1 MTNSAVASPSEV
13 AAVPRRSGRSWR
25 FLSRHLTIV
34 IGAGLLTVLL
44 MLSICAPL
52 ITPYDPLALDVLHR
66 LRPPSADHWFGT
78 DNYGRDVF
86 SRTLYGGRISL
97 VVGFSATLLSG
108 LIGTAIGTAAGMF
121 RWADA
126 VLMRVMDGLMAIPS
140 ILLAVAMMTLVHPG
154 VLIVIV
160 AITIPEVPRIA
171 RLVRS
176 VTLVIR
182 EQTYVEAA
190 RAVGT
195 KLPSVLLRHILPNAL
210 TPIIV
215 QATYVCAS
223 AVLIEA
229 YLGFLGVGVPPEIPS
244 WGNIISD
251 GRTYVQLAIWIVLF
265 PGAFLGTM
273 VMAINMLGDGIR
285 DGLDPRLARRL

>member
-1 MTNSAVASPSEV
+1 MSHSAVASPSEV
-13 AAVPRRSGRSWR
+13 AAVPPRSRRWR

-34 IGAGLLTVLL
+34 IGAVLLTVLL

-66 LRPPSADHWFGT
+66 LRPPSTDHWFGT

-97 VVGFSATLLSG
+97 VVGFAATLLSG

-126 VLMRVMDGLMAIPS
+126 VLMRIMDGLMAIPS

-154 VLIVIV
+154 VLIVVV

-195 KLPSVLLRHILPNAL
+195 GLPALLLRHILPNAL

-285 DGLDPRLARRL
+285 DSLDPRLARRL

>member
-1 MTNSAVASPSEV
+1 
-13 AAVPRRSGRSWR
+13 
-25 FLSRHLTIV
+25 
-34 IGAGLLTVLL
+34 
-44 MLSICAPL
+44 
-52 ITPYDPLALDVLHR
+52 
-66 LRPPSADHWFGT
+66 
-78 DNYGRDVF
+78 
-86 SRTLYGGRISL
+86 
-97 VVGFSATLLSG
+97 LLSG
-108 LIGTAIGTAAGMF
+108 LTGTAIGTAAGMF

-154 VLIVIV
+154 VLIVVV

-182 EQTYVEAA
+182 EQAYVEAA

-195 KLPSVLLRHILPNAL
+195 RLPALLLRHILPNAL

-285 DGLDPRLARRL
+285 DSLDPRLARRL

>member
-1 MTNSAVASPSEV
+1 MSQSAVATSSEL
-13 AAVPRRSGRSWR
+13 ADAPRPARPWR
-25 FLSRHLTIV
+25 FLSRHLTVI
-34 IGAGLLTVLL
+34 IGASLLAVLL
-44 MLSICAPL
+44 LLSICAPL
-52 ITPYDPLALDVLHR
+52 ITPYNPLALDVLHR

-78 DNYGRDVF
+78 DNYGRDVL

-97 VVGFSATLLSG
+97 LVGFSATLLSG

-154 VLIVIV
+154 VLIVVV

-182 EQTYVEAA
+182 EQAYVEAA

-195 KLPSVLLRHILPNAL
+195 RLPALLLRHILPNAL

-251 GRTYVQLAIWIVLF
+251 GRTYIQLAIWIVLF
-265 PGAFLGTM
+265 PGAFLGMM

-285 DGLDPRLARRL
+285 DSLDPRLARRL

>member
-1 MTNSAVASPSEV
+1 MSDIAL
-13 AAVPRRSGRSWR
+13 AAPAALAFTPRKRR
-25 FLSRHLTIV
+25 FGFVSRHVTV
-34 IGAGLLTVLL
+34 VVGGTLLTVLA

-52 ITPYDPLALDVLHR
+52 ITPFDPIALDVAHR
-66 LRPPSADHWFGT
+66 LRPPSAEHWFGT

-97 VVGFSATLLSG
+97 LVGISATILSG
-108 LIGTAIGTAAGMF
+108 LVGTLIGITAGMF

-126 VLMRVMDGLMAIPS
+126 ALMRVMDGLMAIPS
-140 ILLAVAMMTLVHPG
+140 ILLAVAMMTLVRPG
-154 VLIVIV
+154 VMIVII
-160 AITIPEVPRIA
+160 AITVPELPRVA

-182 EQTYVEAA
+182 EQTYVQAA
-190 RAVGT
+190 RAIGT
-195 KLPSVLLRHILPNAL
+195 RLPALLFRHILPNAL

-229 YLGFLGVGVPPEIPS
+229 YLGFLGVGIPPEIPS
-244 WGNIISD
+244 WGNIIAD

-265 PGAFLGTM
+265 PASFLGTM
-273 VMAINMLGDGIR
+273 VMAINMLGDGVR
-285 DGLDPRLARRL
+285 DMLDPRLARRL

>member
-1 MTNSAVASPSEV
+1 MSGAVTV
-13 AAVPRRSGRSWR
+13 AMAAAGFTRRRRWR
-25 FLSRHLTIV
+25 FVSRHFALVT
-34 IGAGLLTVLL
+34 GAALLTALVLL
-44 MLSICAPL
+44 SLAAPL
-52 ITPYDPLALDVLHR
+52 LAPFDPVALDVTHR
-66 LRPPSADHWFGT
+66 LRPPGAPHWFGT
-78 DNYGRDVF
+78 DNFGRDVF

-97 VVGFSATLLSG
+97 LVGLSTTVLSS
-108 LIGTAIGTAAGMF
+108 LIGTAIGIAAGMF

-126 VLMRVMDGLMAIPS
+126 ALMRVMDGLMAIPA
-140 ILLAVAMMTLVHPG
+140 ILLAVAMMTLVRPG

-160 AITIPEVPRIA
+160 AITVPEVPRVA

-182 EQTYVEAA
+182 EQTYVQAA

-195 KLPSVLLRHILPNAL
+195 RLPALLVRHILPNAI

-251 GRTYVQLAIWIVLF
+251 GRTYVQIAIWIVLF

-273 VMAINMLGDGIR
+273 VMAINMLGDGVR
-285 DGLDPRLARRL
+285 DFLDPRLARRL

>member
-1 MTNSAVASPSEV
+1 MSGAVT
-13 AAVPRRSGRSWR
+13 AAAPAFTPRRRRLR
-25 FLSRHLTIV
+25 FVSRHLALAT
-34 IGAGLLTVLL
+34 GATLLTVLVL
-44 MLSICAPL
+44 LSLAAPL
-52 ITPYDPLALDVLHR
+52 LAPFDPVALDVTHR
-66 LRPPSADHWFGT
+66 LRPPGPAHWFGT

-86 SRTLYGGRISL
+86 SRTLYGGRMSL
-97 VVGFSATLLSG
+97 LVGIATTVLSS
-108 LIGTAIGTAAGMF
+108 LIGTTIGMAAGMF

-140 ILLAVAMMTLVHPG
+140 ILLAVAMMTLVRPG

-160 AITIPEVPRIA
+160 AITVPEVPRVA

-182 EQTYVEAA
+182 EQTYVQAA

-195 KLPSVLLRHILPNAL
+195 RLPALLARHILPNAI

-229 YLGFLGVGVPPEIPS
+229 YLGFLGVGIPPEIPS
-244 WGNIISD
+244 WGNIVSD
-251 GRTYVQLAIWIVLF
+251 GRTYVQIAIWIVLF

-273 VMAINMLGDGIR
+273 VMAINMLGDGVR
-285 DGLDPRLARRL
+285 DFLDPRLARRL

>member
-1 MTNSAVASPSEV
+1 MSGTVT
-13 AAVPRRSGRSWR
+13 AAAPAFTPRRRR
-25 FLSRHLTIV
+25 FRFVSRHLALV
-34 IGAGLLTVLL
+34 IGATLLTVLVL
-44 MLSICAPL
+44 LALAAPL
-52 ITPYDPLALDVLHR
+52 LAPFDPVALDVTHR
-66 LRPPSADHWFGT
+66 LRPPGPPHWFGT
-78 DNYGRDVF
+78 DNFGRDVF

-97 VVGFSATLLSG
+97 LVGLSTTVLSS
-108 LIGTAIGTAAGMF
+108 LIGTAIGIAAGMF

-126 VLMRVMDGLMAIPS
+126 ALMRVMDGLMAIPA
-140 ILLAVAMMTLVHPG
+140 ILLAVAMMTLVRPG
-154 VLIVIV
+154 VLIVIA
-160 AITIPEVPRIA
+160 AITVPEVPRVA

-182 EQTYVEAA
+182 EQTYVQAA

-195 KLPSVLLRHILPNAL
+195 RLPALLVRHILPNAI

-251 GRTYVQLAIWIVLF
+251 GRTYVQIAIWIVLF

-273 VMAINMLGDGIR
+273 VMAINMLGDGVR
-285 DGLDPRLARRL
+285 DFLDPRLARRL